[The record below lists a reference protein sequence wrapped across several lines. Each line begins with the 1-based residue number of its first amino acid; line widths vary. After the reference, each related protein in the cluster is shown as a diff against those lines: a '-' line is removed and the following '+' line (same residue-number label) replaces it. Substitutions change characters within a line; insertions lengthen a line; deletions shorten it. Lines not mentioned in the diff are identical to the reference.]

1 MEESGMISKEMIELA
16 REQGKAGYF
25 NPDATPEER
34 SEALG
39 SLIFA
44 QRNGDA
50 EAEYL
55 IARLFLDGRLGLENG
70 DSLKYALRLMC
81 NSANRGYA
89 QARAHLNVY
98 CEEKYRKQFKEEL
111 VAKKDGPLT
120 GFDGKKISFVRK
132 GLLTPIDAT
141 LEYKDGENILNI
153 GVNIT
158 FLYTEQTS
166 DPAKFE
172 EAILSGIR
180 LWEGEYTVF
189 GGQKVSV
196 RMDITTEER
205 IFDTVIIAP
214 IVTEIAD
221 KMEKLSE
228 KFGTENKKT
237 EIRNLISSR
246 RSFATGGLRW
256 SVTSRKFIFMQ
267 SESPDFDD
275 YDELMHVAKHEFGHA
290 LGLGDLYESP
300 SDHLDGVTEGT
311 FAELDSYIIN
321 NKFYNLVMCDHHGP
335 ISNNDIEMVILAFK
349 KNRMQLFQP
358 RKLKR
363 KISEALGR
371 GN

>member
-1 MEESGMISKEMIELA
+1 MISKKMIELA

-25 NPDATPEER
+25 NPDATSEER
-34 SEALG
+34 SKALEV
-39 SLIFA
+39 LVFA

-55 IARLFLDGRLGLENG
+55 VGRLFLEGRLGLEKG
-70 DSLKYALRLMC
+70 DSLKYGLRLMC
-81 NSANRGYA
+81 NSANRGFA
-89 QARAHLNVY
+89 QARAHLNAY
-98 CEEKYRKQFKEEL
+98 CEEKYRKQFREEL
-111 VAKKDGPLT
+111 DAKKEGPLT
-120 GFDGKKISFVRK
+120 GFDGKRISFVRK

-141 LEYKDGENILNI
+141 LEYKDGENILNL

-172 EAILSGIR
+172 EAILRGIR

-196 RMDITTEER
+196 RMEITTEER
-205 IFDTVIIAP
+205 IFDTVIVAP
-214 IVTEIAD
+214 VVSEITD
-221 KMEKLSE
+221 RIEKLSE
-228 KFGTENKKT
+228 RLGTENRRR
-237 EIRNLISSR
+237 EIRELISSK

-256 SVTSRKFIFMQ
+256 SATSRKFIFMQ

-300 SDHLDGVTEGT
+300 SDHLGGVTEGT

-321 NKFYNLVMCDHHGP
+321 DKFYNLVMCDHHGP
-335 ISNNDIEMVILAFK
+335 VSNNDIEMVILAFK
-349 KNRMQLFQP
+349 KNKMQLFQP